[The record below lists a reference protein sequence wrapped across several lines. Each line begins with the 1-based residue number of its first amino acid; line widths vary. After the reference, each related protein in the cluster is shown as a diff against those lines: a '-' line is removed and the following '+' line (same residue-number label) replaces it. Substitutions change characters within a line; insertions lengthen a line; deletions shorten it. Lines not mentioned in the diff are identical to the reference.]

1 MKKIAKYISV
11 LNILLYTNIVHA
23 DLPLTV
29 ADILTDKKRFK
40 LDTELSYHNHQKTSA
55 TAQGFDTVD
64 LGNGRTIYLPT
75 IYQTSPKV
83 TPILTVSSQ
92 I

>member
-40 LDTELSYHNHQKTSA
+40 LDTELSYHNHQKHQPQHRA
-55 TAQGFDTVD
+55 LIQ
-64 LGNGRTIYLPT
+64 
-75 IYQTSPKV
+75 
-83 TPILTVSSQ
+83 
-92 I
+92 